1 MNLIDDIEILLK
13 PPLASIGAA
22 IYEITLKLEQGTHVL
37 HVALTRE
44 GGPIDLDF
52 IVKATELISPL
63 LDNSKIID
71 HRYVLDVSSA
81 GIEKPIPIEHLADY
95 IGAYIAIHLRKP
107 FRGENVLET
116 SLTSLDNDKIT
127 IEGFIKGRKYKTEI
141 SIADIDKVREAI
153 KF

>member
-13 PPLASIGAA
+13 PPLASMGAS

-81 GIEKPIPIEHLADY
+81 GIEKPIPMEHLADY
-95 IGAYIAIHLRKP
+95 IGGYIAVHLRKP
-107 FRGENVLET
+107 FRGENKLEA
-116 SLTSLDNDKIT
+116 SLIGISDDKIT
-127 IEGFIKGRKYKTEI
+127 LEGFIKGRKYKTEI